1 VDEETEVE
9 FHLTSTPDTFLYLLE
24 GTGTDGDVKAKN
36 DDVVSGS
43 DTNSRITITLEAG
56 SYTAEAATYNAR
68 VTGEF
73 TLTITPSTE
82 AETPPTDSCV
92 IDLGALT
99 QSVSQDGTWDSACD
113 STNRSSRYAQFYSFT
128 LAQET
133 AVQIDLTSSTDP
145 YMFLLQGAGRDGSVE
160 AENDDVVSG
169 TDTNSRI
176 SLTLAAGAYTVEA
189 TTYSVGATGS
199 FNLAI
204 TGPSGG
210 TPSQTTNAS
219 CETTLGTITASTTRS
234 GSWSSACASSNR
246 SGRYA
251 HFYTFTLSQQGTV
264 QIDLTSTKD
273 PYLFLLNGAGT
284 DGTVE
289 AENDDVVPN
298 VDTNSRI
305 SATLNAGTY
314 TAEATTYDAG
324 ITGNFA
330 LTISP

>member
-1 VDEETEVE
+1 
-9 FHLTSTPDTFLYLLE
+9 
-24 GTGTDGDVKAKN
+24 
-36 DDVVSGS
+36 
-43 DTNSRITITLEAG
+43 
-56 SYTAEAATYNAR
+56 
-68 VTGEF
+68 
-73 TLTITPSTE
+73 
-82 AETPPTDSCV
+82 
-92 IDLGALT
+92 
-99 QSVSQDGTWDSACD
+99 
-113 STNRSSRYAQFYSFT
+113 
-128 LAQET
+128 
-133 AVQIDLTSSTDP
+133 
-145 YMFLLQGAGRDGSVE
+145 
-160 AENDDVVSG
+160 
-169 TDTNSRI
+169 
-176 SLTLAAGAYTVEA
+176 LTLAAGAYTVEA